1 MRIYGP
7 TRASRDFAE
16 VWFHEME
23 RSPAIVYY
31 SSMLIGWY
39 MSLMDARRS
48 TGTAQT
54 FTVEDTRHRKR

>member
-1 MRIYGP
+1 
-7 TRASRDFAE
+7 
-16 VWFHEME
+16 ME

-48 TGTAQT
+48 TGTAQR
-54 FTVEDTRHRKR
+54 FTVEGTRHRKR